1 MKNITNGTLVRILE
15 DLKLDGVTILNKGT
29 EDLAICVA
37 GNQVALHSL
46 KDSDIQLSVDTSLV
60 EVIEQSNVI
69 YVDFKGKKVL

>member
-29 EDLAICVA
+29 EDLAICVT

-46 KDSDIQLSVDTSLV
+46 KDSDIQLSVDSSLV